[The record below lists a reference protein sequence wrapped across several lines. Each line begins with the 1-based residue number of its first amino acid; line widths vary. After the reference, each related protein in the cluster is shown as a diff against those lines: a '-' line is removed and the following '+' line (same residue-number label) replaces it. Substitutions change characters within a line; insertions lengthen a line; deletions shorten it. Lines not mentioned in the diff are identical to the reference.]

1 MVVLLDTVL
10 SENDDF
16 MTHLVSELHTLKVT
30 YRVCGDM
37 HPGSVSWK
45 RIVTDRT
52 VDESAQVDT
61 DKGLR
66 QPLTHV

>member
-1 MVVLLDTVL
+1 MVVLLDMVL

-16 MTHLVSELHTLKVT
+16 MTHLVPELRTLKVT
-30 YRVCGDM
+30 YCVCGDM

-52 VDESAQVDT
+52 VDESAQVGGS
-61 DKGLR
+61 KF
-66 QPLTHV
+66 

>member
-1 MVVLLDTVL
+1 MVVLLDTAL

-16 MTHLVSELHTLKVT
+16 MSHLVSELQSLEVT
-30 YRVCGDM
+30 YRVRGDM

-52 VDESAQVDT
+52 VDESAQVVDR
-61 DKGLR
+61 R
-66 QPLTHV
+66 QQVSLM